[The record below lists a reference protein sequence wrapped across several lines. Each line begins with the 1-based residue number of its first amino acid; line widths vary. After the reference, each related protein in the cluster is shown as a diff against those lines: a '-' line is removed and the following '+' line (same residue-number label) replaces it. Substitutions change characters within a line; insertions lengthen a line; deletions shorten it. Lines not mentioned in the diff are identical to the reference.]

1 MADYYQTLG
10 LDKSASAEEIK
21 RAYRKLAHQHH
32 PDKQG
37 GDEKKFKEINE
48 AYQVLADPKKREQYD
63 RFGPNFAQGGF
74 GGQGSQGFDG
84 FDFSQFGFGRE
95 GFDVEDIFDMFGGV
109 FGGSPFGG
117 RTRARERENRG
128 ADLETAAEISFYESA
143 RGGVRNVEIANLFSC
158 PECGG
163 SGAKPS
169 EGLIDCSVCSGKGEI
184 RETSAS
190 LFGNITRIR
199 ECNVCKGSG
208 QVPKVNCP
216 ACLGEGRKKANR
228 KLEITIPAGIA
239 NGQVLVV
246 KGKGQAGFRGGP
258 AGDLYLR
265 IKVEPDKKFKR
276 LGSDLLY
283 ELPLKLTDA
292 LLGARVRVPPLDG
305 DKEIEIPSG
314 IHDGEELRLK
324 GYGIHSGRNPAS
336 ARGFGGQ
343 GKGDQIVK
351 IKLVMPRKLGGKAKK
366 LVEELSREL

>member
-10 LDKSASAEEIK
+10 LGKSASAEEIK

-48 AYQVLADPKKREQYD
+48 AYQVLSDPKKREQYD
-63 RFGPNFAQGGF
+63 RFGPSFAQGF
-74 GGQGSQGFDG
+74 GGQGGRGFDG
-84 FDFSQFGFGRE
+84 FDFSDIFSGRGGSAFGG
-95 GFDVEDIFDMFGGV
+95 DIEDIFDMFGGV

-117 RTRARERENRG
+117 RARTRERENRG

-143 RGGVRNVEIANLFSC
+143 RGGVRSVEIANLFSC

-169 EGLIDCSVCSGKGEI
+169 EGLIDCSVCGGKGEI

-216 ACLGEGRKKANR
+216 ACLGEGRKKASR
-228 KLEITIPAGIA
+228 KLEVNIPAGIN

-258 AGDLYLR
+258 AGDLYIR
-265 IKVEPDKKFKR
+265 IRVNPDKRFTR
-276 LGSDLLY
+276 EGNDILY
-283 ELPLKLTDA
+283 ELTVKVTDA
-292 LLGARVRVPPLDG
+292 ILGTDLTVPTLDG
-305 DKEIEIPSG
+305 DKQVEISAG
-314 IHDGEELRLK
+314 IEHNSELRLR
-324 GYGIHSGRNPAS
+324 GLGVHGR
-336 ARGFGGQ
+336 R
-343 GKGDQIVK
+343 KGDQIIK
-351 IKLVMPRKLGGKAKK
+351 IKIAMPHKLSSKAKK
-366 LVEELSREL
+366 LAEELAREL